1 MAKERMSILRQL
13 KARLAVDSVDTNDA
27 SIYKNIA
34 RGPAPAA
41 AETSAN
47 PRTPRAPFC
56 AFWAMPAKTSS

>member
-34 RGPAPAA
+34 RGPVPGGGRDFRKPKD
-41 AETSAN
+41 T
-47 PRTPRAPFC
+47 
-56 AFWAMPAKTSS
+56 K